1 MERIDF
7 YINEFIKEL
16 KHPSIYEYLAKVNH
30 GKRLRSKLIL
40 KIAGVSED
48 AYKLCAVIECIHLAS
63 LMHDDVIDEALTRR
77 NAPSINAIYGDK
89 TAIMLGDI
97 LYSIAFYNLCSF
109 KSEIAACVGRAVALL
124 SSGELLDVELG
135 ESFNEDESK
144 YYEMI
149 YKKTSSLIEA
159 SAYAAA
165 LLADYSNANDY
176 KEFGKNLGIAFQI
189 VDDILDITQD
199 EATLGKPNLNDYKE
213 GKVTLPYILLDRIL
227 QGDDKARLRS
237 YFCKS
242 LNKDEQDWIK
252 EQFLKYDLINK
263 SIEVAKDYGE
273 KALNYASNDDLK
285 DIVKKMIF
293 REF

>member
-1 MERIDF
+1 MDKIDF
-7 YINEFIKEL
+7 YMNEFVKDL
-16 KHPSIYEYLAKVNH
+16 KHKSIFEYLKNVNQ

-40 KIAGVSED
+40 KIAQPSDE

-77 NAPSINAIYGDK
+77 NTPSINAIYGDK

-97 LYSIAFYNLCSF
+97 LYSIAFYNLTSF
-109 KSEIAACVGRAVALL
+109 KQEISACVGLAVALL

-135 ESFNEDESK
+135 ESFNEDENK

-165 LLADYSNANDY
+165 LLVDKKDALNY

-213 GKVTLPYILLDRIL
+213 GKVTLPYIMLDRAL
-227 QGDDKARLRS
+227 KDEDKKRLRA
-237 YFCKS
+237 YFAQT
-242 LNKDEQDWIK
+242 LNKEEQSWIK
-252 EQFLKYDLINK
+252 EQFAKYDIINK
-263 SIEVAKDYGE
+263 SIKIAQEYGE
-273 KALNYASNDDLK
+273 KALKCVDNPDLQ

>member
-1 MERIDF
+1 MEKIDF

-16 KHPSIYEYLAKVNH
+16 KHPSIYKYLEKVNH
-30 GKRLRSKLIL
+30 GKRLRSKLII
-40 KIAGVSED
+40 KIAGASDE

-109 KSEIAACVGRAVALL
+109 KSEIAACVGRAVAML

-149 YKKTSSLIEA
+149 YKKTASLIEA

-165 LLADYSNANDY
+165 LLANIPNANDY

-213 GKVTLPYILLDRIL
+213 GKVTLPYLLLERTL
-227 QGDDKARLRS
+227 KGDENAKLRS
-237 YFCKS
+237 YFCKN
-242 LNKDEQDWIK
+242 LEKNEQLWIK
-252 EQFLKYDLINK
+252 EQFNKYDIVNQ
-263 SIEVAKDYGE
+263 SIEVAKTYGE
-273 KALNYASNDDLK
+273 KALNYASSDDLK
-285 DIVKKMIF
+285 EIVKKMIF